1 MATEKKSVN
10 ISAENLLALIEKY
23 GEDKVF
29 SLSDPKK
36 DRVFRFYVNF
46 LDPDTKH
53 VYKKVDMNDTTYGIK
68 SKDKGREFGPQLS
81 FSGGKPFGKVSGI
94 IENWCIRKMCKE
106 VEDDDPDG
114 DGKIKVWKLDNK
126 QLRKYDYFDKDK
138 KKKEKVKHLGNDK
151 VNRKFQSS
159 INSADASEED
169 KKEFEGIYR
178 VNVDMNDKGL
188 PRNDFFDMSNPTI
201 VEKTIKGKKVERVQ
215 LPSLNFTDDTIH
227 EVITAGSEV
236 KGPVTYQFVVSSQ
249 GGSVKCDYFSLYV
262 RPAEKADQIE
272 NDLGDDMI
280 AELLAVAKNKQAE
293 SESKPQ
299 DDGSDD
305 DGSDDDGDDSDGKG
319 DLGDDSD

>member
-10 ISAENLLALIEKY
+10 ISSENLLALIEKH

-29 SLSDPKK
+29 SLSEPKK

-68 SKDKGREFGPQLS
+68 PKKDREYGPQLA

-94 IENWCIRKMCKE
+94 IENWCIRQMCKE
-106 VEDDDPDG
+106 EEEDDPNG
-114 DGKIKVWKLDNK
+114 DGKIKVWKLNVK
-126 QLRKYDYFDKDK
+126 ALRKHEYFDKDK
-138 KKKEKVKHLGNDK
+138 KKKDKVKPLGNSK
-151 VNRKFQSS
+151 VNYKFQKN
-159 INSADASEED
+159 IAAADATEED

-178 VNVDMNDKGL
+178 VDVPMNDKGL
-188 PRNDFFDMSNPTI
+188 PKNDFFDMSNPTI

-305 DGSDDDGDDSDGKG
+305 DDGSGDDGDDSDGKG